1 MRNVLAREP
10 ADEQTPTIA
19 FPRNRWDR
27 IWKLF
32 CDVRKPHGVY
42 FLRRLLGADYA
53 DYDVEGA
60 ETSSVNTDGSDALNQ
75 NYADAIIKVTVD
87 NVDKLIHL
95 EFQSAHSDQM
105 GLRMLSYAIAHHG
118 DNHGTTSNRE
128 VYDIPTGYIIDVRGS
143 MFHQDTRSIVLRSQ
157 KFSVEM
163 EFPVVHVLEVLPEVD
178 EIMKCR
184 DLDTLV
190 GLVFSFANSIP
201 GMQGQGETIREFAT
215 ACYMLTDPAIFKPE
229 GTKKGVSKEFMSKF
243 ENDGLTITQR
253 AEKKGEQK
261 GYHKGYDTAILKSAR
276 TMAKCMGK
284 SVEEALRLLQADDDD
299 DGGETTTAPGRLSRM
314 NLS

>member
-1 MRNVLAREP
+1 M
-10 ADEQTPTIA
+10 
-19 FPRNRWDR
+19 
-27 IWKLF
+27 
-32 CDVRKPHGVY
+32 Y

-128 VYDIPTGYIIDVRGS
+128 VYDIPAGYIIDIRGS
-143 MFHQDTRSIVLRSQ
+143 MSHQDTRSIVLRSQ

-261 GYHKGYDTAILKSAR
+261 GYDK
-276 TMAKCMGK
+276 AKIEDAMTLAEYMGK
-284 SVEEALRLLQADDDD
+284 SFEEALWILRGSGDRNPDNEDEYSVAAAD
-299 DGGETTTAPGRLSRM
+299 E
-314 NLS
+314 